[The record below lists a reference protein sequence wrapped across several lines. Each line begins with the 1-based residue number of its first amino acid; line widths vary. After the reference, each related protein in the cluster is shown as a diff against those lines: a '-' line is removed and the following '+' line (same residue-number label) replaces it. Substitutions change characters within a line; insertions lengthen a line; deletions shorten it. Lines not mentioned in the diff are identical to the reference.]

1 MSTTLCVR
9 THLSLPHVAAASRAI
24 IFQLTK
30 ARTLVPPGESYVLY
44 KTLRMTVAPLFR
56 AAWRPKFEGREHIPD
71 EGPAILVANH
81 LSVADHY
88 FLGLATQRHIA
99 TMAKIEYFRGGGVKG
114 KLIGATVRG
123 LGQVAVDR
131 SGGRA
136 SAQALGPSEQVLAD
150 GRLFAIFPEGTR
162 SPDGKL
168 HKGKTGV
175 ARLALAS
182 GAPVIPI
189 GLIGTQDVLPIGAT
203 RPRLAKVTIRVG
215 KPLEFSRYDDM
226 PRDRMLLRAVT
237 DEIMSA
243 IAELSGQEYVDTYAK
258 RRPAGRQ

>member
-1 MSTTLCVR
+1 M
-9 THLSLPHVAAASRAI
+9 
-24 IFQLTK
+24 
-30 ARTLVPPGESYVLY
+30 LY
-44 KTLRMTVAPLFR
+44 KTLRWTVAPLIR
-56 AAWRPKFEGREHIPD
+56 AAWRPTLEGREHVPS
-71 EGPAILVANH
+71 EGPAILAANH

-88 FLGLATQRHIA
+88 FLALTTPRHIA

-131 SGGRA
+131 SGGRR

-150 GRLFAIFPEGTR
+150 GGVFAIFPEGTR

-182 GAPVIPI
+182 GVPVIPI
-189 GLIGTQDVLPIGAT
+189 GLVGTDEVLPIGTT
-203 RPRLAKVTIRVG
+203 RPRLSKVTIKVG
-215 KPLEFSRYDDM
+215 EPLEFSRYDGM
-226 PRDRMLLRAVT
+226 PHDRMLLRAVT

-243 IAELSGQEYVDTYAK
+243 IAELSGQEYVDSYAK
-258 RRPAGRQ
+258 RR